1 MKMLRNDSH
10 RFKALLVSS
19 LVLFLW
25 MPAAAGAEDDD
36 GVRVFLIFS
45 GSDKDAKALEQSA
58 PRFRSVVLKE
68 GLVKFA
74 GSKEMEAVYSQCNSE
89 VGVGATSERECQ
101 LRAANR
107 IAIDQLLEL
116 SAMESGKNA
125 FDLQLQVWA
134 PDSNELVFEIVVESE
149 GKSLKVAAKE
159 GFPKLAAAYLCWSGV
174 GSACNG
180 PSDLG
185 NGTGRLEILDVTP
198 SPVTVL
204 LDGTELGLAPNQFLD
219 LPAGPAE
226 LTLKLPGYSPYVV
239 AVDLS
244 ATTTT
249 LSGIVLAPL
258 PAVLS
263 IQCNVAAAEVV
274 VNGEVRGTC
283 SKDAAASLEVESGAV
298 LVEVRS
304 AGFSTFSERLELM
317 PGARST
323 LEADLK
329 DVSELEKACEAG
341 DPARCWEAC
350 ESGHMP
356 SCTTLGFMYSN
367 GDGVPLDDD
376 KAFTLYTMACNGN
389 SSAGCYNL
397 AFLYKK
403 GRGATKN
410 ATKARSLYQA
420 ACDDGLMT
428 ACRSLGFM
436 LQKGEGGSEDNE
448 GAAALYKT
456 ACDGGEAAACNNLG
470 YLYREGL
477 GVKEDIGEA
486 AVLYEQS
493 CGANLQAACNNL
505 AFLYQQGQ
513 GVGVDYKKAR
523 TLYQGACDDG
533 VMAACSSLAFMH
545 KNAQGG
551 SEDTDA
557 AKKLFKKACDG
568 GYVKAC
574 SY

>member
-1 MKMLRNDSH
+1 MLRNET
-10 RFKALLVSS
+10 RLRGLLVSCLLLL
-19 LVLFLW
+19 LVL
-25 MPAAAGAEDDD
+25 PAAASAQDDE
-36 GVRVFLIFS
+36 GTRVFLIFS
-45 GSDKDAKALEQSA
+45 GTDKEIKALEDAA
-58 PRFRSVVLKE
+58 PRFRSALLKK
-68 GLVKFA
+68 GVVKFA

-116 SAMESGKNA
+116 SAMEAGKNA

-134 PDSNELVFEIVVESE
+134 PDTNELVFETVIESE
-149 GKSLKVAAKE
+149 GKSLKTAAKD
-159 GFPKLAAAYLCWSGV
+159 GFPQLATAYLCWSGV
-174 GSACNG
+174 GAGCGGSTNF
-180 PSDLG
+180 G

-204 LDGTELGLAPNQFLD
+204 LNGNELGLAPNQFLD
-219 LPAGPAE
+219 LPSGSAE
-226 LTLKLPGYSPYVV
+226 ITLKLPGYSPHVV
-239 AVDLS
+239 VVELS
-244 ATTTT
+244 SETMTT
-249 LSGIVLAPL
+249 LSGIVLSPL

-263 IQCNVAAAEVV
+263 IECNVPAAEVV

-283 SKDAAASLEVESGAV
+283 SEGAAVSLEIESGNI
-298 LVEVRS
+298 LVEVR
-304 AGFSTFSERLELM
+304 AEGFATFSERLELM

-323 LEADLK
+323 VQATLK
-329 DVSELEKACEAG
+329 DVSTLVTACESG
-341 DPARCWEAC
+341 DAERCWEAC
-350 ESGHMP
+350 EGGHMP
-356 SCTTLGFMYSN
+356 SCTSLGFMYSN

-376 KAFTLYTMACNGN
+376 KAYTLYKMACEGN

-403 GRGATKN
+403 GRGVTKN
-410 ATKARSLYQA
+410 ASKARALYQA
-420 ACDDGLMT
+420 ACEDGLMT

-436 LQKGEGGSEDNE
+436 LQKGEGGSEDHD
-448 GAAALYKT
+448 GAAKLYKT

-470 YLYREGL
+470 YLYREGM
-477 GVKEDIGEA
+477 GVKKDMVEA
-486 AVLYEQS
+486 ASLYEKA
-493 CGANLQAACNNL
+493 CEANLQAACNNL

-513 GVGVDYKKAR
+513 GVSVDYKKAR
-523 TLYQGACDDG
+523 KLYTGACDDG

-551 SEDTDA
+551 SEDLDA